1 MSRKLSSFRAEL
13 LIYHFALDIF
23 YPSSQRTK
31 QQQKNEQKRKQK
43 KGIYTYL
50 WLIHPP
56 GELILISVACRATL
70 KSSYLRS
77 STISPRRGYGRAE
90 IGGLKQHGRTFPCLH
105 TACIPSPSP
114 PPPALTKNTLSLS
127 PSLIHVS
134 DVFMKVLTQLHNYK
148 QIKKHFEQCNCF
160 MFFRG
165 GDYWTSS
172 VLLVEHFVVAPWAG
186 KLTFAIST
194 AFNDQ
199 SQRHSFSR
207 LDLPLLSVPLGCKK
221 PL

>member
-1 MSRKLSSFRAEL
+1 
-13 LIYHFALDIF
+13 
-23 YPSSQRTK
+23 
-31 QQQKNEQKRKQK
+31 
-43 KGIYTYL
+43 
-50 WLIHPP
+50 
-56 GELILISVACRATL
+56 
-70 KSSYLRS
+70 
-77 STISPRRGYGRAE
+77 
-90 IGGLKQHGRTFPCLH
+90 
-105 TACIPSPSP
+105 
-114 PPPALTKNTLSLS
+114 
-127 PSLIHVS
+127 
-134 DVFMKVLTQLHNYK
+134 MKVLTQLHNYK

-221 PL
+221 PLWLSLCVESHSIVPNKYMIKYNVGAQCCFRGEHELKKKKTKTWILVANSSWCWGQSAGHTVAYSRVSWGYKAIKNLETTAT